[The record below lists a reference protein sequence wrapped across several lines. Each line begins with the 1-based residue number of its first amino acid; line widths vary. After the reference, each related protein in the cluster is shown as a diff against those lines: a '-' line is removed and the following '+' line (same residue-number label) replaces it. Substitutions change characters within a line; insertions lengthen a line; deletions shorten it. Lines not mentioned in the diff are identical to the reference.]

1 MLRIRAAIGYACRM
15 KSKYVDGFLVVVAK
29 KKLADYVTLAKKA
42 GRVWKA
48 HGALGFYECVGD
60 DHPKGG
66 GMPFPKRAKCKST
79 ETVLF
84 SFVTF
89 KSKAHRDA
97 VNTAV
102 MADKRMAKLADGP
115 MPFDIKKMSY
125 GGFQVVVGL

>member
-1 MLRIRAAIGYACRM
+1 MPIRHPVGYASRM

-42 GRVWKA
+42 GRVWMA

-60 DHPKGG
+60 DHPAGCG
-66 GMPFPKRAKCKST
+66 IPFPKRAKCKRT

-97 VNTAV
+97 VNAAV

-115 MPFDIKKMSY
+115 MPFDIEKMSY
-125 GGFQVVVGL
+125 GGFEVVVGL